1 MLGTIQITGED
12 LTAVE
17 VNDICN
23 SLRNGSVSLLSLRGC
38 TIDDTDF
45 KHITDS
51 LKINASLVQLN
62 FSLGVLSNKQR
73 IKWLADSLKH
83 NKNLSSLL

>member
-12 LTAVE
+12 LNDVE
-17 VNDICN
+17 VDDICN
-23 SLRNGSVSLLSLRGC
+23 SLRNGSVRLLSLRGC
-38 TIDDTDF
+38 HMGDASF
-45 KHITDS
+45 KRISDS
-51 LKINASLVQLN
+51 LKTNASLVQLN

-73 IKWLADSLKH
+73 IKWLSDALKH

>member
-12 LTAVE
+12 LNDVE

-23 SLRNGSVSLLSLRGC
+23 SVRNGSVRLLSLRGC
-38 TIDDTDF
+38 QMDDASF
-45 KHITDS
+45 RRISDS
-51 LKINASLVQLN
+51 LKVNSSLVQLN
-62 FSLGVLSNKQR
+62 FSLGLLSNKQR
-73 IKWLADSLKH
+73 IKWLADALKH